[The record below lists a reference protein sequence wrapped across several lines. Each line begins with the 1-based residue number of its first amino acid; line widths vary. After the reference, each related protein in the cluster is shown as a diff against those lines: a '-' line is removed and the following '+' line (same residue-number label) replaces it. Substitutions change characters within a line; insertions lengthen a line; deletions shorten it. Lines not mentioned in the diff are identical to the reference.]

1 MNVNA
6 LFLADTA
13 ELRDDRLE
21 VSGGAWDQLSAAA
34 WPAAHSFQVVAL
46 LAPSEAEVGQ
56 QLETSLRVIAPDG
69 SAAGGID
76 ATIVL
81 ASHREQAPVVMP
93 LVAELEGPGTYTV
106 AVLVGE
112 AERSITFDVVGP
124 GPEVQ
129 VQQVDQSLN

>member
-13 ELRDDRLE
+13 EMRDDRLE
-21 VSGGAWDQLSAAA
+21 VTGGAWDLLRAAA

-46 LAPSEAEVGQ
+46 LAPSAAEVGQ
-56 QLETSLRVIAPDG
+56 ELETSLRVFAPDG

-81 ASHREQAPVVMP
+81 ASHRDQAPVVMP
-93 LVAELEGPGTYTV
+93 LAAEFEGPGTYTV

-112 AERSITFDVVGP
+112 AEGSVTFDVVGP
-124 GPEVQ
+124 APEVR
-129 VQQVDQSLN
+129 VQQVEQSLD